1 MELEPASF
9 TRAGDYHG
17 FPVYT
22 AADRTGIIFVAVA
35 SGAPGLLS
43 PYSTHKP

>member
-1 MELEPASF
+1 MQLEPAAF
-9 TRAGDYHG
+9 TKTGEYHG

-22 AADRTGIIFVAVA
+22 ARDRADMIFVAVA
-35 SGAPGLLS
+35 NSAPGLLA